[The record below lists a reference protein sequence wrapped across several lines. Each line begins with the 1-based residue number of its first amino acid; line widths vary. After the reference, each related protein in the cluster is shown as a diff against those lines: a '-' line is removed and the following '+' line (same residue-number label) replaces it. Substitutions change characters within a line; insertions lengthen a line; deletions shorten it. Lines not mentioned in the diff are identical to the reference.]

1 MAHHFRI
8 VFDLALVRAV
18 HQLYEKL
25 RLERIQLK
33 VFVTGG
39 AGYIGS
45 VVTELLLN
53 SGHDVHVFDNFETGY
68 RSAVDPRAT
77 LIEGDTNDAAGVCE
91 AVVAA
96 APDVVVH
103 MAAYIQMG
111 ESMTDPGKYF
121 RNNVAN
127 TLNVLDAMVA
137 AKVSHIV
144 FSSTAGVY
152 GTPDM
157 LPIEEDCPLDPL
169 NPYSESK
176 RQVESVLQWY
186 AQAHGMTA
194 TIFRFFNAA
203 GATLNYGEDHRPE
216 SHLIPIVLQVAQG
229 RRSHLDLYG
238 TDYATHDGTASRDYI
253 HVSDLAQAHLLAIE
267 GMDSNLRDLSR
278 SSSAPADSGPIP
290 EIYPHPNPLPQ
301 GRGDVSSHASSLS
314 QGERDASFHGPRSAR
329 VTSHEGDEANGVIV
343 YNIGSEHGATNLE
356 VIEMARRVTGHAIP
370 VRECPRRPG
379 DAPASLASAGK
390 IRREL
395 GWEPAASDLETI
407 ISSAW
412 HWLQR
417 HPQGYGSVPSP
428 AGDLCE
434 SPATSMGEGRDRGE

>member
-1 MAHHFRI
+1 M
-8 VFDLALVRAV
+8 
-18 HQLYEKL
+18 
-25 RLERIQLK
+25 K
-33 VFVTGG
+33 VLVTGG

-45 VVTELLLN
+45 VVTELLLD
-53 SGHDVHVFDNFETGY
+53 SGHDVQVFDNFETGY
-68 RSAVDPRAT
+68 QAAVDPRAVI
-77 LIEGDTNDAAGVCE
+77 IEGDTGSAAKVRE
-91 AVVAA
+91 AIVAA
-96 APDVVVH
+96 APDVVAH

-137 AKVSHIV
+137 TKVSHIV

-152 GTPDM
+152 GTPET

-176 RQVESVLQWY
+176 RQVESVIQWY
-186 AQAHGMTA
+186 AQAHGMTG

-203 GATLNYGEDHRPE
+203 GATARFGEDHRPE

-229 RRSHLDLYG
+229 KRPHLDLYG
-238 TDYATHDGTASRDYI
+238 TDYATRDGTASRDYI
-253 HVSDLAQAHLLAIE
+253 HVRDLAQAHLLAIQK
-267 GMDSNLRDLSR
+267 MDSRF
-278 SSSAPADSGPIP
+278 
-290 EIYPHPNPLPQ
+290 
-301 GRGDVSSHASSLS
+301 RGNDEGIAGVAGIAGV
-314 QGERDASFHGPRSAR
+314 GEGIAGSVAGTAGSDAGTAGTDGKDG
-329 VTSHEGDEANGVIV
+329 VTV
-343 YNIGSEHGATNLE
+343 YNIGSEQGATNLE
-356 VIEMARRVTGHAIP
+356 VIEMARRITSRQIL

-395 GWEPAASDLETI
+395 GWKPASSDLETI

-412 HWLQR
+412 DWLQR

-428 AGDLCE
+428 AG
-434 SPATSMGEGRDRGE
+434 RGLG

>member
-1 MAHHFRI
+1 M
-8 VFDLALVRAV
+8 
-18 HQLYEKL
+18 
-25 RLERIQLK
+25 K
-33 VFVTGG
+33 VLVTGG

-45 VVTELLLN
+45 VVTELLLD
-53 SGHDVHVFDNFETGY
+53 SGHDVQVFDNFETGY
-68 RSAVDPRAT
+68 QAAVDPRAVI
-77 LIEGDTNDAAGVCE
+77 IEGDTGSAAKVRE
-91 AVVAA
+91 AIVAA

-137 AKVSHIV
+137 TKVSHIV

-152 GTPDM
+152 GTPET

-176 RQVESVLQWY
+176 RQVESVIQWY
-186 AQAHGMTA
+186 AQAHGMTG

-203 GATLNYGEDHRPE
+203 GATARFGEDHRPE

-229 RRSHLDLYG
+229 KRPHLDLYG
-238 TDYATHDGTASRDYI
+238 TDYATRDGTASRDYI
-253 HVSDLAQAHLLAIE
+253 HVRDLAQAHLLAIQK
-267 GMDSNLRDLSR
+267 MDSRF
-278 SSSAPADSGPIP
+278 
-290 EIYPHPNPLPQ
+290 
-301 GRGDVSSHASSLS
+301 RGNDEGIAGS
-314 QGERDASFHGPRSAR
+314 DAGSDAGTAGTDGKDG
-329 VTSHEGDEANGVIV
+329 VTV
-343 YNIGSEHGATNLE
+343 YNIGSEQGATNLE
-356 VIEMARRVTGHAIP
+356 VIEMARRITSRQIP

-395 GWEPAASDLETI
+395 GWKPASSDLETI

-412 HWLQR
+412 DWLQR

-428 AGDLCE
+428 AGDL
-434 SPATSMGEGRDRGE
+434 

>member
-1 MAHHFRI
+1 M
-8 VFDLALVRAV
+8 
-18 HQLYEKL
+18 
-25 RLERIQLK
+25 K

-53 SGHDVHVFDNFETGY
+53 CGHDVHVFDNFETGY
-68 RSAVDPRAT
+68 RAAVDPRAV
-77 LIEGDTNDAAGVCE
+77 LIEGNTGSAARVRE
-91 AVVAA
+91 AIVAA
-96 APDVVVH
+96 APDVVAH

-137 AKVSHIV
+137 TKVSHIV

-152 GTPDM
+152 GTPET

-176 RQVESVLQWY
+176 RQVESVIQWY
-186 AQAHGMTA
+186 AQAHGMTG

-203 GATLNYGEDHRPE
+203 GATARFGEDHRPE

-229 RRSHLDLYG
+229 KRPHLDLYG

-253 HVSDLAQAHLLAIE
+253 HVRDLALAHLLAIE
-267 GMDSNLRDLSR
+267 GMDSRLRGNDEGIAGSD
-278 SSSAPADSGPIP
+278 AGIAG
-290 EIYPHPNPLPQ
+290 
-301 GRGDVSSHASSLS
+301 V
-314 QGERDASFHGPRSAR
+314 GEGIAGSDAGVARDGEGMAGSVAGTAGSDAGTTGTDGKDG
-329 VTSHEGDEANGVIV
+329 VTV
-343 YNIGSEHGATNLE
+343 YNIGSEQGATNLE
-356 VIEMARRVTGHAIP
+356 VIEMARRITSRQIL

-395 GWEPAASDLETI
+395 GWKPASSDLETI

-412 HWLQR
+412 DWLQR

-428 AGDLCE
+428 AG
-434 SPATSMGEGRDRGE
+434 RGLG

>member
-1 MAHHFRI
+1 M
-8 VFDLALVRAV
+8 
-18 HQLYEKL
+18 
-25 RLERIQLK
+25 K

-53 SGHDVHVFDNFETGY
+53 SGHAVHVFDNFETGY
-68 RSAVDPRAT
+68 RPAVDPRAT

-137 AKVSHIV
+137 AKVAHIV

-157 LPIEEDCPLDPL
+157 LPIEENCPLDPL

-253 HVSDLAQAHLLAIE
+253 HVSDLAHAHLLAIE
-267 GMDSNLRDLSR
+267 GMDSRFRGNDGGNQRAGRKDK
-278 SSSAPADSGPIP
+278 DSNGTK
-290 EIYPHPNPLPQ
+290 EYE
-301 GRGDVSSHASSLS
+301 GG
-314 QGERDASFHGPRSAR
+314 GG
-329 VTSHEGDEANGVIV
+329 VTV

-407 ISSAW
+407 ISNAW

-417 HPQGYGSVPSP
+417 HPQGYGSVASP

-434 SPATSMGEGRDRGE
+434 SPATLMGEGRDRGE

>member
-1 MAHHFRI
+1 M
-8 VFDLALVRAV
+8 
-18 HQLYEKL
+18 
-25 RLERIQLK
+25 K
-33 VFVTGG
+33 VLVTGG

-45 VVTELLLN
+45 VVTELLLD
-53 SGHDVHVFDNFETGY
+53 SGHDVQVFDNFETGY
-68 RSAVDPRAT
+68 RAAVDPRAV
-77 LIEGDTNDAAGVCE
+77 LIEGDTGSAAGVCE
-91 AVVAA
+91 AMADA

-127 TLNVLDAMVA
+127 TLNVLDAMRAAGVA
-137 AKVSHIV
+137 HVL

-152 GTPDM
+152 GTPKT
-157 LPIEEDCPLDPL
+157 LPIAEDYPIEPL

-176 RQVESVLQWY
+176 WQVENIIKWY
-186 AQAHGMTA
+186 AQAHGIAA
-194 TIFRFFNAA
+194 TVFRFFNAA
-203 GATLNYGEDHRPE
+203 GATVNYGEDHRPE

-229 RRSHLDLYG
+229 RRPHLDLYG
-238 TDYATHDGTASRDYI
+238 ADYATHDGTASRDYI
-253 HVSDLAQAHLLAIE
+253 HVSDLALAHLLAIE
-267 GMDSNLRDLSR
+267 GMDSRLRGNDGDTSGNDGGTSGDEGR
-278 SSSAPADSGPIP
+278 ATGSDSG
-290 EIYPHPNPLPQ
+290 
-301 GRGDVSSHASSLS
+301 DV
-314 QGERDASFHGPRSAR
+314 
-329 VTSHEGDEANGVIV
+329 TI

-395 GWEPAASDLETI
+395 GWKPASSDLETI
-407 ISSAW
+407 IGSAW
-412 HWLQR
+412 DWLQR

-428 AGDLCE
+428 AG
-434 SPATSMGEGRDRGE
+434 RGLG